1 MERKYIEGFK
11 HSEAPPRDSDMDATL
26 IRSMAAGASPFTK
39 EEVEEMLE
47 EHDKF
52 IHSGGSGGRFERLQL
67 SGIPMNIYMGGKGK
81 EGKQFEVR
89 MKHFSAEV
97 SLENTAL
104 TYSDFAGAIAE
115 EVNFQGAKLDH
126 SLLTDAFL
134 AGANFDNSSAVGA
147 DFTGADLTGASFVN
161 ADLRN
166 ADFEICNC
174 TGVDFTGANIE
185 GASFK
190 GTSLNGIRR

>member
-1 MERKYIEGFK
+1 MEREYIEGFYQ
-11 HSEAPPRDSDMDATL
+11 SEIPPRDSDMDAVL
-26 IRSMAAGASPFTK
+26 IRNMASSATPFTS
-39 EEVEEMLE
+39 EEVQKMLE
-47 EHDKF
+47 AHDQF
-52 IHSGGSGGRFERLQL
+52 IQSGGSGGRFERLQL
-67 SGIPMNIYMGGKGK
+67 SGIPMNIYMGKKGT

-89 MKHFSAEV
+89 MKQFSPET
-97 SLENTAL
+97 SLENVQL

-115 EVNFQGAKLDH
+115 EVNFQGANLNH

-134 AGANFDNSSAVGA
+134 AGANFDNCSAVGT

-174 TGVDFTGANIE
+174 TGVDFTGANLE
-185 GASFK
+185 GALFK
-190 GTSLNGIRR
+190 GTTLDGIRR

>member
-1 MERKYIEGFK
+1 MEREYIEGFYQ
-11 HSEAPPRDSDMDATL
+11 SEIPPRDSDMDAVL
-26 IRSMAAGASPFTK
+26 IRNMASSSTPFTS
-39 EEVEEMLE
+39 EEVQKMLE
-47 EHDKF
+47 AHDQF
-52 IHSGGSGGRFERLQL
+52 IQSGGSGGRFERLQL
-67 SGIPMNIYMGGKGK
+67 SGIPMNIYMGKKGT

-89 MKHFSAEV
+89 MKQFSPET
-97 SLENTAL
+97 SLENVQL

-115 EVNFQGAKLDH
+115 EVNFQGANLNH

-134 AGANFDNSSAVGA
+134 AGANFDNCSAVGT

-174 TGVDFTGANIE
+174 TGVDFTGANLE
-185 GASFK
+185 GALFK
-190 GTSLNGIRR
+190 GTTLDGIRR

>member
-1 MERKYIEGFK
+1 MERKYIEGFYQ
-11 HSEAPPRDSDMDATL
+11 SEIPPRDSDMDATL
-26 IRSMAAGASPFTK
+26 IRSMASGANPYTE
-39 EEVEEMLE
+39 EEVNKMLE

-89 MKHFSAEV
+89 MKHFSSEV
-97 SLENTAL
+97 SLENAQL

-115 EVNFQGAKLDH
+115 EVNFQGTKLDH

-134 AGANFDNSSAVGA
+134 AGANFDNCSAIGT

-161 ADLRN
+161 ADLRK

-174 TGVDFTGANIE
+174 TGVDFTGANLE
-185 GASFK
+185 GALFK
-190 GTSLNGIRR
+190 GTTLDGIRR

>member
-1 MERKYIEGFK
+1 MERKHIEGFNQ
-11 HSEAPPRDSDMDATL
+11 SEVPPRDSDMDPTL
-26 IRSMAAGASPFTK
+26 IRSMAAGATPFTK
-39 EEVEEMLE
+39 DEVKEMLE

-67 SGIPMNIYMGGKGK
+67 SGIPMNIYMGGKGT

-97 SLENTAL
+97 SLENVQL
-104 TYSDFAGAIAE
+104 TYSDFAGVIAE
-115 EVNFQGAKLDH
+115 EVNFQGAKLDY

-134 AGANFDNSSAVGA
+134 AGANFDNSSVVGV

-166 ADFEICNC
+166 ADFEITNC
-174 TGVDFTGANIE
+174 TGVDFTGANLE
-185 GASFK
+185 GALFK
-190 GTSLNGIRR
+190 GTTLNGIRR